1 MRIAQ
6 VIGSVTLNRVHAS
19 LRGGRFRLATP
30 LTLEDL
36 RSREPS
42 DNEAIV
48 VYDELNSGEGQWIAV
63 SEGREASQPFYPD
76 EKPLDAYNAAILD
89 RVEIMEEEPGARSQ
103 EEELRS
109 QK

>member
-6 VIGSVTLNRVHAS
+6 VIGNVTLSRVHPS
-19 LRGGRFRLATP
+19 LHGGRFRLATP
-30 LTLEDL
+30 LTLGDL

-48 VYDELNSGEGQWIAV
+48 IYDELNAGNGQWIAV
-63 SEGREASQPFYPD
+63 SEGGEAAQPFYPE

-89 RVEIMEEEPGARSQ
+89 TVQLEHT
-103 EEELRS
+103 
-109 QK
+109 